1 MSACSSRQACCVH
14 VSVSDRQIHIL
25 PLRDAIGWDGMG
37 AGLIPQF
44 EEFTVIINAE
54 SYSISLS
61 ILTEQLNLYY
71 CIDYRY

>member
-1 MSACSSRQACCVH
+1 MRS
-14 VSVSDRQIHIL
+14 
-25 PLRDAIGWDGMG
+25 DGMG